1 MAPITDPDE
10 VSRRLAAESLAAG
23 DPTGW
28 FERLYVAAEQGDTVV
43 PWDRG
48 MPHRLLVEWVEAR
61 GLTGG
66 GRRALVVG
74 CGLGEDAEYIAGC
87 GFRTVAFDVSAT
99 AIETAR
105 TRFPGSAVEYL
116 VADVLDPP
124 TQWREAFDLVV
135 ESFTVQA
142 LPRQVRRQA
151 TANVANL
158 VGPGGTLIVIC
169 SVYDEDDGPD
179 QGPPWRLTRA
189 EIEAFA
195 AGDLRPVRIEE
206 IRDAGQP
213 TVGRWRA
220 EFRA

>member
-142 LPRQVRRQA
+142 LPRRDRGVRGRRSPA
-151 TANVANL
+151 GADRGDPGRGAADGWPLARRVPGVSYPSPPVDSASRGT
-158 VGPGGTLIVIC
+158 PGGSKPNT
-169 SVYDEDDGPD
+169 
-179 QGPPWRLTRA
+179 
-189 EIEAFA
+189 
-195 AGDLRPVRIEE
+195 
-206 IRDAGQP
+206 
-213 TVGRWRA
+213 
-220 EFRA
+220 

>member
-142 LPRQVRRQA
+142 LPRRVRRQA
-151 TANVANL
+151 TA
-158 VGPGGTLIVIC
+158 
-169 SVYDEDDGPD
+169 D